1 METGDCSLDVGATT
15 FCCEGRGGRH
25 TEIVKY
31 PSRRR
36 EGYVPPRPCGRKEK
50 LSEVEKEVDSLQ
62 EECLCAAPCVLQR
75 RFVGELFP
83 LDIRFALLL
92 ARIVLKTLAVMESSL
107 HNKIRGFR
115 PSDVT

>member
-1 METGDCSLDVGATT
+1 MAGMGQPSFAFSGKRICDP
-15 FCCEGRGGRH
+15 FCG
-25 TEIVKY
+25 V
-31 PSRRR
+31 
-36 EGYVPPRPCGRKEK
+36 
-50 LSEVEKEVDSLQ
+50 VEKEVDSLQ

-92 ARIVLKTLAVMESSL
+92 ARIVLKALAVMESSL
-107 HNKIRGFR
+107 HNEIWSSP